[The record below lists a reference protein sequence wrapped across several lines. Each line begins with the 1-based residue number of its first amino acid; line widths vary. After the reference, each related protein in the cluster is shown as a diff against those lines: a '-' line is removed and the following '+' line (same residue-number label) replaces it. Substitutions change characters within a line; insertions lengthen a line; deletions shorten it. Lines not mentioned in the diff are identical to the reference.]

1 MNLNLD
7 YSGLIIILKWFI
19 GIGLFV
25 GLGLVFLRRVL
36 NSEIEDF
43 LDPLRAAVEI
53 LTQVIKEF
61 RTIFKK

>member
-25 GLGLVFLRRVL
+25 GLGLVLLRRAI
-36 NSEIEDF
+36 NSEIDDF

-53 LTQVIKEF
+53 LTQLIQEF
-61 RTIFKK
+61 RTLFKK